1 LETNCQQFDSDVSSY
16 IPASISSNDSL
27 RKTVKEEYSANWLG
41 GGASVGREQRFNHTS
56 LYPKCGRFEPAETS
70 RGYYPDLSAL

>member
-1 LETNCQQFDSDVSSY
+1 M
-16 IPASISSNDSL
+16 SNSDSL
-27 RKTVKEEYSANWLG
+27 RKTSTKDEYGTWLG
-41 GGASVGREQRFNHTS
+41 GGASVGREQRFNNS